1 MTTRINPADYI
12 RPTTAA
18 RLLGVG
24 RARVKQLIAAGTLP
38 AVEID
43 GVWHI
48 RRAEVERR
56 AAGESPKRSGP
67 RPGEKPGAKPV

>member
-1 MTTRINPADYI
+1 VTPRINTDDYV

-18 RLLGVG
+18 KLLGVG
-24 RARVKQLIAAGTLP
+24 RARVKQLIAAGFLP

-48 RRAEVERR
+48 RRADVERR

-67 RPGEKPGAKPV
+67 RPGAKPGGTS

>member
-1 MTTRINPADYI
+1 MTRINPADYI

>member
-1 MTTRINPADYI
+1 MTRINTDDWI

-18 RLLGVG
+18 TLLGVT
-24 RARVKQLIAAGTLP
+24 RARVKQLIAAGLLP

-43 GVWHI
+43 GVWHV
-48 RRAEVERR
+48 RRADVERR

>member
-1 MTTRINPADYI
+1 MTRINPADYI

-67 RPGEKPGAKPV
+67 RPGAKPE